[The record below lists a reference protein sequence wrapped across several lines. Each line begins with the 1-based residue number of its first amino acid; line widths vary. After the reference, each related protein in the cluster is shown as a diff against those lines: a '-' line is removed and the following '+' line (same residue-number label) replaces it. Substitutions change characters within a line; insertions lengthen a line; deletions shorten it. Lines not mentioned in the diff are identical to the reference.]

1 MKKKLTFFVA
11 ITALTLSLS
20 GCGAGVPSNE
30 PADVSTP
37 QTAVEA
43 ENTEQVA
50 PPESTETQ
58 DSETGAETQ
67 APEAMTAYFADGS
80 AVLLADCGDRTT
92 WKDTDGQLYYLGA
105 DGVLR
110 TSSGEE
116 LYTEVPPSPE
126 SKKTRQD
133 GERFEEVIVIEGMD
147 ETVYYEHIRNESL
160 GFEMDYDYE
169 RFTRYSDADC
179 ERFVSVWDIQDSPE
193 NYLEVTYSQDDAE
206 TVAAAVSE
214 TLSKDYE
221 IIRGST
227 TLEGT
232 GNCIRVGASE
242 VKGGG
247 YTSDYMQMVYIIP
260 APDGCRVATAH
271 YAAEGADGFG
281 RRFSHMVNTLT
292 LIDRNSNGVI
302 SDEQALAA
310 IQNYCY
316 SVNPDLEDMVKA
328 EEYPI
333 YWEIVSSEEN
343 EVVVMYRSYT
353 GAQNLYYIDRST
365 GDTYETEIVPMISPD
380 ETQTGENFNVKDYL

>member
-50 PPESTETQ
+50 LPEATETQ
-58 DSETGAETQ
+58 DPEAGAETQ
-67 APEAMTAYFADGS
+67 APEAMTAYYADGS
-80 AVLLADCGDRTT
+80 TVLLEDCGDGTI
-92 WKDTDGQLYYLGA
+92 WKDASGQQYFF
-105 DGVLR
+105 DEVGVLR
-110 TSSGEE
+110 TGSGEE
-116 LYTEVPPSPE
+116 LYTEAPSSPE
-126 SKKTRQD
+126 AEKIRQD
-133 GERFEEVIVIEGMD
+133 GERFEEVIVIEGME
-147 ETVYYEHIRNESL
+147 ETAHYEHIRNELL

-169 RFTRYSDADC
+169 RFTRYSDSDY
-179 ERFVSVWDIQDSPE
+179 ERFVSVWDIQDNPE

-214 TLSKDYE
+214 TLSRDYE
-221 IIRGST
+221 IIRESA
-227 TLEGT
+227 TLEGA

-260 APDGCRVATAH
+260 TPDGCRIATAH
-271 YAAEGADGFG
+271 CAAEGADGFG
-281 RRFSHMVNTLT
+281 RRFSYMVNTLKV
-292 LIDRNSNGVI
+292 IDRSSDGTI

-316 SVNPDLEDMVKA
+316 AVNPDLEDMVKA

-333 YWEIVSSEEN
+333 YWEIVSSEED

-353 GAQNLYYIDRST
+353 GARNLYYIDRST
-365 GDTYETEIVPMISPD
+365 GETYETEIVPTVSLD
-380 ETQTGENFNVKDYL
+380 ETRTGENFNVKDYM